1 MVLAQSKV
9 KQKSV
14 LIDNISDYKELKK
27 LFRTKNNV
35 LVLFTSNPTKEVQ
48 NTVKALDEAAQT
60 VKGEATA
67 VHIDC
72 SLRYLIN
79 IEGYVM
85 HFIYFFQIIHHNFL
99 VEKRKSCVKK

>member
-9 KQKSV
+9 RQKSV

-27 LFRTKNNV
+27 VFRTKNNV
-35 LVLFTSNPTKEVQ
+35 LVLFTSNPTKESQAIVR
-48 NTVKALDEAAQT
+48 ALDEAAQT

-72 SLRYLIN
+72 SLR
-79 IEGYVM
+79 
-85 HFIYFFQIIHHNFL
+85 
-99 VEKRKSCVKK
+99 